1 MNNRAYFVSAMH
13 VLQFNTYKEYI
24 ATNNSKSVK
33 FEVLSAFRPKPVI
46 GPLNRLFCKLTL
58 LKFGKPAKL
67 IPMIDYTNRVSEKL
81 DDFRDKYTN
90 IVNSNVLVR
99 ELLPIPSVTK
109 FTNLDISGN
118 EPVS

>member
-1 MNNRAYFVSAMH
+1 
-13 VLQFNTYKEYI
+13 
-24 ATNNSKSVK
+24 
-33 FEVLSAFRPKPVI
+33 
-46 GPLNRLFCKLTL
+46 
-58 LKFGKPAKL
+58 
-67 IPMIDYTNRVSEKL
+67 MIDYTNRVSEKL

-99 ELLPIPSVTK
+99 ELLPILSVTK